1 MADSSNPASKKNPLD
16 ILEDILDNAEAN
28 KEEEKAAAEEA
39 KIAEEMRLKDEEAR
53 KKDLALL
60 EQERAKMTDIEHSP
74 QAQARISQIA
84 EKNEEAQEKVDQSEG
99 YQIKQ
104 LGHTKI

>member
-1 MADSSNPASKKNPLD
+1 MADSSNKKNPLD

-39 KIAEEMRLKDEEAR
+39 RVAEEMRLKDEEAR

-74 QAQARISQIA
+74 QAQARMSQIA
-84 EKNEEAQEKVDQSEG
+84 EKNEKAKEKVDQSEG
-99 YQIKQ
+99 YQINQ